1 MARVTVEDCVIQV
14 PNRFDLVLVAAQRAR
29 DISSGSAETI
39 DRDNDKNPVIALRE
53 IADQTLELD
62 DLREKLVLGL
72 QKHQPNDDLMEDDE
86 VIDAMQNEA
95 AILGAVEAQQA
106 AESGEQPVAAG
117 PAQAAEGDAEEAVK
131 AEDGG
136 AAEADDEV

>member
-1 MARVTVEDCVIQV
+1 M
-14 PNRFDLVLVAAQRAR
+14 
-29 DISSGSAETI
+29 
-39 DRDNDKNPVIALRE
+39 
-53 IADQTLELD
+53 
-62 DLREKLVLGL
+62 
-72 QKHQPNDDLMEDDE
+72 
-86 VIDAMQNEA
+86 IDAMQNEA